1 MAKKSLNCH
10 FIYNAKILANLSYNN
25 EVLSKLRLSERDLA
39 FWNLLIA
46 AFFKLRIISGVVTLI
61 NWLELKFQALKV

>member
-1 MAKKSLNCH
+1 MAKKCLNYH

-46 AFFKLRIISGVVTLI
+46 AFF
-61 NWLELKFQALKV
+61 N